1 MTVVCFGEI
10 LIDYLVAP
18 TGDDEDLPGGA
29 VAVALARLGLATAF
43 VGAVGEDEPGQQL
56 THLLIEVGVNCDGLQ
71 PRPGPTR
78 IVEVHAHSR
87 PIAPLAGLSVA
98 RRLNLP
104 IVHVIAS
111 TLLTSLPNRV
121 VTQLATLQLGAIAA
135 QPRPDELLAFW
146 HNQTGQVWDLG
157 TV

>member
-56 THLLIEVGVNCDGLQ
+56 THLLIQVGVNCDGLQ

-87 PIAPLAGLSVA
+87 PIAPLAGSSVA

-104 IVHVIAS
+104 MS
-111 TLLTSLPNRV
+111 M
-121 VTQLATLQLGAIAA
+121 
-135 QPRPDELLAFW
+135 
-146 HNQTGQVWDLG
+146 
-157 TV
+157 